1 MRLNR
6 FFACV
11 LVCLLTVLGSQCCW
25 GQDADKDQA
34 ICNTTWDDTYL
45 YAAFK
50 VDCPDVQ
57 AKQST
62 PNVDLS
68 GDDYV
73 SVFVE
78 TDNKRSTQA
87 TPQCFSMAV
96 SAAGGSQFRVG
107 TDKGTMEPATVWQF
121 KYGVTVQGTLNNSDD
136 VDMGYSVELAI
147 PWELMK
153 MQPPK
158 LGDAVSFNI
167 IIRRHGAAGGSFISL
182 SPHVTTEND
191 VTDPS
196 KWMNMLF
203 VAYSFGAR
211 MPGDKMLSTK
221 SIVRPPLIN
230 GQIQDREWAKNGAFA
245 IDLPMEPGF
254 VYEAKFPVRKL
265 VFTRYLYSYQRDHR
279 RAAPYSQLAASDG
292 GLALQSFPS
301 MNLGPWFSSDRV
313 QWHKEE
319 LSDIALCGI
328 DVVLP
333 MYRGDRVS
341 RAAFADKGLDCMVS
355 ALRELR
361 TEGKPF
367 PLVAMVF
374 ESSAVPAAFGEK
386 PDLGSDEVKRTV
398 YGMVKSFFD
407 RIPREFRAWTQTG
420 KPNAGQFADI
430 VFLSDSEAFSYFDP
444 AVLTY
449 VGDRFLREFGRPLVW
464 IVPDSLQGKVAH
476 CDGFCAL
483 GAGLGWKYAGDG
495 RIRTATV
502 APGFNNAGVAEQSKA
517 VTRPRMAGKT
527 YEDDWSAAIAKDP
540 HWIVC
545 DVWNGFAEGT
555 EICAT
560 RECGRKYID
569 VTRANVLRFRGSKEY
584 DVQYLSCEVPAVV
597 APKQFATAELTIR
610 NAGSSPWRVA
620 EGFAVSYRWYRS
632 GRFLGESKVRRPL
645 ERDVAPGETITV
657 QVGIATVNA
666 QGSALPD
673 GNCEVRIDVLR
684 LSDGKWLSALGA
696 QSLIVPITVGQ
707 TPEWKAT
714 YLACSAPAMLESSKD
729 YGTKLR
735 VRNDGSRIWAKGQVK
750 LSCRLYKV
758 QNYTHDD
765 PGELTEEVPV
775 KSIRVLLAKDCKPGE
790 IAEFAFPL
798 NLAMA
803 GGRPVSAW
811 SPDLPWS
818 YQLSFDLYNGSNWL
832 SEVGSPGLNRSVA
845 IFESDY
851 GARIV
856 DSSVPAKV
864 AAGQSLDAK
873 VVVRNNG
880 VRAWDRKRASV
891 GCHWYHLDGLE
902 MVWDGPTTPI
912 PANLQPGWPAVANAK
927 LKAPEYD
934 GQYVLVWDTFID
946 GQWTSTLPLVRGGDI
961 LPVTVEVTG
970 GRLAFADLSTLY
982 DTVLASPDTN
992 RSAGDFDGKGGS
1004 FPAEH
1009 IPPDASPT
1017 GATSRVYPSGY
1028 KWDRE
1033 NRPDGRI
1040 SFLYPEKT
1048 PESNGAVAL
1057 NGQKLTVEHGR
1068 YVAMHILGA
1077 ASSPDASGVFSL
1089 NYETGAQTAQLTMSD
1104 WGAGPKQGEKV
1115 GCAVRHR
1122 HSHGGDDL
1130 SKRCYLYHYTVVLD
1144 RARTLTSI
1152 TFPRNPAM
1160 KVVAVTLERASLPP
1174 PPEAEPTPSLD
1185 PKKP

>member
-6 FFACV
+6 FFACT
-11 LVCLLTVLGSQCCW
+11 LVCLLTVFGSQCCW

-34 ICNTTWDDTYL
+34 ICNTTWDDTYF
-45 YAAFK
+45 YVAFK
-50 VDCPDVQ
+50 VDCPDVRG
-57 AKQST
+57 KQSS

-73 SVFVE
+73 SVFIE

-96 SAAGGSQFRVG
+96 SAAGGSQFRAG
-107 TDKGTMEPATVWQF
+107 TDNGVMEPLTVWKF

-158 LGDAVSFNI
+158 LGDAVSFNL
-167 IIRRHGAAGGSFISL
+167 IIRRHGATGGSFISL
-182 SPHVTTEND
+182 SPHVITEND
-191 VTDPS
+191 VTNPS

-245 IDLPMEPGF
+245 IDLPMEPGI

-279 RAAPYSQLAASDG
+279 RAAPYSELAAGDG

-319 LSDIALCGI
+319 LSDIALSGI

-333 MYRGDRVS
+333 AYRGDKAS

-355 ALRELR
+355 ALQELR

-374 ESSAVPAAFGEK
+374 ESSALLAAYGGQE

-398 YGMVKSFFD
+398 YGMIKSFYD
-407 RIPREFRAWTQTG
+407 RVPREFRAWTQTG
-420 KPNAGQFADI
+420 KPDAGQIADI
-430 VFLSDSEAFSYFDP
+430 VFLSDSEALSQFDP
-444 AVLTY
+444 GVLAY
-449 VGDRFLREFGRPLVW
+449 VRDRFLRDFGRPLVW
-464 IVPDSLQGKVAH
+464 IVPDRLKGKTPD
-476 CDGFCAL
+476 CDGFWEL
-483 GAGLGWKYAGDG
+483 GAGLGLKYAGDG

-502 APGFNNAGVAEQSKA
+502 APGFSSASEM
-517 VTRPRMAGKT
+517 RPRMAGKA
-527 YEDDWSAAIAKDP
+527 YEDDWSDAIAKDP
-540 HWIVC
+540 HWVIC
-545 DVWNGFAEGT
+545 DTWNGFEEGT

-560 RECGRKYID
+560 REYGRKYID
-569 VTRANVLRFRGSKEY
+569 VTRANVLRFRGSKEF
-584 DVQYLSCEVPAVV
+584 DVQYLSCEIPMVV
-597 APKQFATAELTIR
+597 APKQFAKAELTIR

-620 EGFAVSYRWYRS
+620 EGFAVSYRWYKS

-645 ERDVAPGETITV
+645 DRDVGPGETITV

-666 QGSALPD
+666 QGDALPD
-673 GNCEVRIDVLR
+673 GNCEARIDIMR

-696 QSLIVPITVGQ
+696 QSLIVPITVGR

-714 YLACSAPAMLESSKD
+714 YLACGAPAMLESSRN
-729 YGTKLR
+729 YGVKLR
-735 VRNDGSRIWAKGQVK
+735 VRNDGSQTWAKGQVK

-758 QNYTHDD
+758 REYTHDD
-765 PGELTEEVPV
+765 SGELMEEVPI
-775 KSIRVLLAKDCKPGE
+775 KSIRVLLDKDCKPGD

-798 NLAMA
+798 NLALA
-803 GGRPVSAW
+803 GGKPVPAW

-818 YQLSFDLYNGSNWL
+818 YQIRFDLYNGSNWL
-832 SEVGSPGLNRSVA
+832 SEVGSPTLSRSVA

-864 AAGQSLDAK
+864 TAGQSMDAK
-873 VVVRNNG
+873 VVMRNNG
-880 VRAWDRKRASV
+880 VRTWDRKRASV

-902 MVWDGPTTPI
+902 MVWDGPTTPLA
-912 PANLQPGWPAVANAK
+912 ANLQPGWPVVANAK

-934 GQYVLVWDTFID
+934 GQYVLVWDVFID
-946 GQWTSTLPLVRGGDI
+946 GQWTSTLPLARGGDI
-961 LPVTVEVTG
+961 LPVTVEVSG
-970 GRLAFADLSTLY
+970 GRLAFVDLSALC

-992 RSAGDFDGKGGS
+992 RTAGDFDGRGGS
-1004 FPAEH
+1004 FPAEQ
-1009 IPPDASPT
+1009 IPPDASPS
-1017 GATSRVYPSGY
+1017 GVISRVYPSGY

-1048 PESNGAVAL
+1048 PESKGAVAL
-1057 NGQKLTVEHGR
+1057 NGQKLTIEHGR

-1077 ASSPDASGVFSL
+1077 ASSPDASGAFSL
-1089 NYETGAQTAQLTMSD
+1089 NYETGARTVELTMSD
-1104 WGAGPKQGEKV
+1104 WGEGPKHGEKV

-1122 HSHGGDDL
+1122 HTHGGDDL
-1130 SKRCYLYHYTVVLD
+1130 SKRCYLYHYTVPLD
-1144 RARTLTSI
+1144 RSRVLESI

-1174 PPEAEPTPSLD
+1174 ASEVVPVSGSAER
-1185 PKKP
+1185 KE